1 MAAHI
6 PTPAEMIARA
16 QSLVGRLRERSQRCE
31 ELRRCPE
38 ETIDDFAASGIL
50 AICRPARF
58 GGYELGWD
66 VVCQVGQTLARGCA
80 AQAWVANIFS
90 DHNQLLASFDPRA
103 QEDVWGA
110 NPNARICASIE
121 PAGQARPVP
130 GGVIFSGRHRYLS
143 GIDHA
148 TWAICG
154 GFLRV
159 DGQPPQ
165 RCFFL
170 LPRAA
175 GTLIDDWQVV
185 GLSGTG
191 SKSLELKDVFV
202 PAHRVVDADAA
213 DSGASPALDSHS
225 AAVFRMPRMPIVAT
239 GFAALAVGV
248 GDAMLEQYQKVMQT
262 PRSSSTGFAMP
273 HMGTEMTAGV
283 AAAEL
288 TAAGLAYLNPLR
300 AALEPVERGEMPSTD
315 QRLRVRVN
323 SAFAVQLALAAAQ
336 RLFNGAGGRVLF
348 SNNPMQRQMR
358 DLYAIAAHRA
368 LNWDAATAAYGSHLL
383 ATASEKTS

>member
-1 MAAHI
+1 
-6 PTPAEMIARA
+6 MIARA
-16 QSLVGRLRERSQRCE
+16 QSLVATLRERSARCE

-38 ETIDDFAASGIL
+38 ETIEDLAASGIL

-80 AQAWVANIFS
+80 AQAWVANIYS
-90 DHNQLLASFDPRA
+90 DHNQLLGSFDPRA

-110 NPNARICASIE
+110 NPNARISASIE
-121 PAGQARPVP
+121 PAGQARPAP
-130 GGVIFSGRHRYLS
+130 SGVIFSGRHRYLS

-148 TWAICG
+148 GWAICG
-154 GFLRV
+154 GFLRA
-159 DGQPPQ
+159 DGRPPQ

-170 LPRAA
+170 LPKDS
-175 GTLIDDWQVV
+175 GTVIDDWQVV
-185 GLSGTG
+185 GLAGTG
-191 SKSLELKDVFV
+191 SKSLEIKEVFV

-213 DSGASPALDSHS
+213 DSGTSPALNARS

-248 GDAMLEQYQKVMQT
+248 GEAMLEQYQAAMQT
-262 PRSSSTGFAMP
+262 PRSSSTGFALP

-283 AAAEL
+283 GAAEL
-288 TAAGLAYLNPLR
+288 MAAGLAYLNPLR
-300 AALEPVERGEMPSTD
+300 AVLEVVARGEMPSSD
-315 QRLRVRVN
+315 QRIRVRVS

-336 RLFNGAGGRVLF
+336 RLFNGAGGRALF
-348 SNNPMQRQMR
+348 SSNPMQRQMR

-368 LNWDAATAAYGSHLL
+368 LNWDAATAAYGSHIL
-383 ATASEKTS
+383 AAASSAPAR

>member
-1 MAAHI
+1 MSATI

-16 QSLVGRLRERSQRCE
+16 QSLVASLRERTQRCE
-31 ELRRCPE
+31 ELRRCPD
-38 ETIDDFAASGIL
+38 ETLEDYAASGIL

-90 DHNQLLASFDPRA
+90 DHNQLLANFEPRA

-110 NPNARICASIE
+110 NPNACICASIE
-121 PAGQARPVP
+121 PAGQARPVA

-154 GFLRV
+154 GFLRA
-159 DGQPPQ
+159 DGRPPR

-170 LPRAA
+170 LPKAA
-175 GTLIDDWQVV
+175 GTVIDDWQVV

-191 SKSLELKDVFV
+191 SKSLELKEVFV
-202 PAHRVVDADAA
+202 PTHRVMDADAA
-213 DSGASPALDSHS
+213 DGGTSPALDSQS

-248 GDAMLEQYQKVMQT
+248 GDAMLEQYQAAMQT
-262 PRSSSTGFAMP
+262 PRSSSTGFALP

-288 TAAGLAYLNPLR
+288 TAAGLAYLSPLR
-300 AALEPVERGEMPSTD
+300 AALARVEQGEMPSIEE
-315 QRLRVRVN
+315 RLRVRVN

-348 SNNPMQRQMR
+348 TSNPMQRQMR

-368 LNWDAATAAYGSHLL
+368 LNWDAATAAYGSHFLS
-383 ATASEKTS
+383 APSR